1 VAGVNDVYE
10 VVTPHAVA
18 AFARLPL
25 AARDVLRLCDG
36 VRTLESICV
45 CSDLTAERTRR
56 VIDRLLQLGL
66 IAARPPAPPRRRRLT
81 PEGNAWAQEGQ
92 PPAAPKTPEFTP
104 DEEQF
109 FASPIDHLVGD
120 DFYE

>member
-1 VAGVNDVYE
+1 VASVNQVYE
-10 VVTPHAVA
+10 VVTPNAVA
-18 AFARLPL
+18 AFTQLPL
-25 AARDVLRLCDG
+25 AVREVLRLCDG

-45 CSDLTAERTRR
+45 CSALAPERTRR

-81 PEGNAWAQEGQ
+81 PEGNAWAQLG
-92 PPAAPKTPEFTP
+92 PPPTAAFTP